1 MHHLLSKAAIL
12 AAGLIASMAGAA
24 NAQQTE
30 NLPRGEWFKVCSK
43 QADNDICNV
52 QNIRTAQTG
61 QLLTAV
67 NLIQITGK
75 NPRALFQIAVPTGRV
90 IPAGIAL
97 QIDGGEAR
105 RINYAICLPDRCI
118 AEAPL
123 SDDLVAALKRG
134 GSMRLTSVNFQ
145 QQQNPIDVTLN
156 GFTAA
161 FDGEPIQQSEL
172 QSRQQQLQAEIEK
185 RREGRTRIGYSG
197 QLGFS
202 DLCFQNPA
210 AAGFFI
216 APFPVLVRSRQAWP
230 I

>member
-1 MHHLLSKAAIL
+1 MKKIVTGNRITMQKMLSKIAVAVGVAVMAASSGH
-12 AAGLIASMAGAA
+12 AQEA
-24 NAQQTE
+24 NNN
-30 NLPRGEWFKVCSK
+30 NLPSGEWFKVCSK
-43 QADNDICNV
+43 SADNDICNV

-75 NPRALFQIAVPTGRV
+75 TNRSLFQIAVPTGRV

-123 SDDLVAALKRG
+123 TDELVAALKRG

-161 FDGEPIQQSEL
+161 FDGEPLQQSEL
-172 QSRQQQLQAEIEK
+172 QTRQQELQAEIEK
-185 RREGRTRIGYSG
+185 RREE
-197 QLGFS
+197 
-202 DLCFQNPA
+202 FQQKLREEQEKA
-210 AAGFFI
+210 K
-216 APFPVLVRSRQAWP
+216 QAN
-230 I
+230 

>member
-1 MHHLLSKAAIL
+1 MT
-12 AAGLIASMAGAA
+12 GAV
-24 NAQQTE
+24 NAQQAE

-75 NPRALFQIAVPTGRV
+75 NNRSLFQIAVPTGRV
-90 IPAGIAL
+90 IPAGIAM
-97 QIDGGEAR
+97 QIDGGEAT

-123 SDDLVAALKRG
+123 TDELIAALKRG
-134 GSMRLTSVNFQ
+134 GSLRLTSVNFQ
-145 QQQNPIDVTLN
+145 QQPNPIDVTLS

-161 FDGEPIQQSEL
+161 FDGEPLQQSEL

-185 RREGRTRIGYSG
+185 RREE
-197 QLGFS
+197 
-202 DLCFQNPA
+202 FQQRLREEQEKA
-210 AAGFFI
+210 K
-216 APFPVLVRSRQAWP
+216 QAN
-230 I
+230 

>member
-1 MHHLLSKAAIL
+1 MQNLLSKAAIA
-12 AAGLIASMAGAA
+12 AAGLIVSMAGAA

-67 NLIQITGK
+67 NLIEITGK
-75 NPRALFQIAVPTGRV
+75 NNRSLFQVAVPTGRV

-97 QIDGGEAR
+97 QIDGGEAQ

-123 SDDLVAALKRG
+123 TEDLVNALKRG
-134 GSMRLTSVNFQ
+134 GSLRLTSVNFQ
-145 QQQNPIDVTLN
+145 QQPNPIDVTLS

-161 FDGEPIQQSEL
+161 YDGEALQQSEL
-172 QSRQQQLQAEIEK
+172 QSRQEELQAEIEQ
-185 RREGRTRIGYSG
+185 RREE
-197 QLGFS
+197 
-202 DLCFQNPA
+202 FQRKLREEQEKAKQGN
-210 AAGFFI
+210 
-216 APFPVLVRSRQAWP
+216 
-230 I
+230 

>member
-1 MHHLLSKAAIL
+1 MQKLLSMAAIV
-12 AAGLIASMAGAA
+12 AANLIVSMTGAA
-24 NAQQTE
+24 HAQQSE

-75 NPRALFQIAVPTGRV
+75 NTRSLFQIAVPTGRV

-123 SDDLVAALKRG
+123 TDELVAALKRG
-134 GSMRLTSVNFQ
+134 GTMRLTSVNFQ
-145 QQQNPIDVTLN
+145 QQPNPIDVTLN

-161 FDGEPIQQSEL
+161 FDGEPLQQSEL
-172 QSRQQQLQAEIEK
+172 QSRQQELQAEIEK
-185 RREGRTRIGYSG
+185 RREE
-197 QLGFS
+197 
-202 DLCFQNPA
+202 FQQKLRDEQEKAKQGN
-210 AAGFFI
+210 
-216 APFPVLVRSRQAWP
+216 
-230 I
+230 

>member
-1 MHHLLSKAAIL
+1 MQKLISKFVVAASML
-12 AAGLIASMAGAA
+12 CAAAGVSGAQEA
-24 NAQQTE
+24 N
-30 NLPRGEWFKVCSK
+30 NLPQGEWFKVCSK
-43 QADNDICNV
+43 SADNDICNV

-75 NPRALFQIAVPTGRV
+75 TNRSLFQVAVPTGRV

-123 SDDLVAALKRG
+123 SDELVAALKRG

-161 FDGEPIQQSEL
+161 FDGEPLQQSEL
-172 QSRQQQLQAEIEK
+172 QSRQQELQAEIEK
-185 RREGRTRIGYSG
+185 RREE
-197 QLGFS
+197 
-202 DLCFQNPA
+202 FQERLRAEQEKAKQGN
-210 AAGFFI
+210 
-216 APFPVLVRSRQAWP
+216 
-230 I
+230 

>member
-1 MHHLLSKAAIL
+1 MSVFKTAAL
-12 AAGLIASMAGAA
+12 ALGMALGLTA
-24 NAQQTE
+24 NASAQQAE

-75 NPRALFQIAVPTGRV
+75 DTRRLFQVAVPTGRV
-90 IPAGIAL
+90 IPAGVAL

-123 SDDLVAALKRG
+123 TDELVSAMKRG
-134 GSMRLTSVNFQ
+134 GSMRLTTVNFQ
-145 QQQNPIDVTLN
+145 QQRNPIDVTLS

-161 FDGEPIQQSEL
+161 FDGEPLQASEL
-172 QSRQQQLQAEIEK
+172 QTRQQELQAEIEK
-185 RREGRTRIGYSG
+185 RREE
-197 QLGFS
+197 
-202 DLCFQNPA
+202 FQEKLKAEQEKAKQGN
-210 AAGFFI
+210 
-216 APFPVLVRSRQAWP
+216 
-230 I
+230 

>member
-1 MHHLLSKAAIL
+1 MSVFKTAAL
-12 AAGLIASMAGAA
+12 ALGMAFGLTA
-24 NAQQTE
+24 NVSAQQAE

-75 NPRALFQIAVPTGRV
+75 DTRRLFQVAVPTGRV
-90 IPAGIAL
+90 IPAGVAL

-123 SDDLVAALKRG
+123 TDELVSAMKRG
-134 GSMRLTSVNFQ
+134 GSMRLTTVNFQ
-145 QQQNPIDVTLN
+145 QQRNPIDVTLS

-161 FDGEPIQQSEL
+161 FDGEPLQASEL
-172 QSRQQQLQAEIEK
+172 QTRQQELQAEIEK
-185 RREGRTRIGYSG
+185 RREE
-197 QLGFS
+197 
-202 DLCFQNPA
+202 FQEKLKAEQEKAKQGN
-210 AAGFFI
+210 
-216 APFPVLVRSRQAWP
+216 
-230 I
+230 